1 MCSLY
6 TFFESSRFMSSFA
19 LYQMVN
25 REQQTNNGQIHG
37 NDHVSLE
44 TIFEILNKF
53 GLNAVTK
60 NFQNEKVDMKVVMPA
75 SDEDSIRLGVRT
87 IGERIRLREACR
99 RDYTANSLL
108 RQLGI
113 IQEISTDRPGLD
125 ERLFLFSPSFGRIM
139 EVVRRREEK
148 GAVVLLV
155 AVIEWQ
161 QISVYN
167 QLTSSSSGNSQ
178 PDELTQAALSYRTV
192 VLLN

>member
-1 MCSLY
+1 
-6 TFFESSRFMSSFA
+6 MSSFA

-25 REQQTNNGQIHG
+25 TEQQTNNGQIHG

-44 TIFEILNKF
+44 IIFEILNKF

-60 NFQNEKVDMKVVMPA
+60 NFQNEKVDMKVVMPV

>member
-1 MCSLY
+1 M
-6 TFFESSRFMSSFA
+6 
-19 LYQMVN
+19 
-25 REQQTNNGQIHG
+25 
-37 NDHVSLE
+37 E

-178 PDELTQAALSYRTV
+178 LQNCGAFELMKCIPNCKVLELLECQISAEILKAAAGQSGQHKAPSQFYH
-192 VLLN
+192 